1 MFFRPLQYGVHLL
14 ANKPGMAHNPRMET
28 THNDDFLLDKF
39 DVSLLRALQ
48 EDAMQTHQ
56 HLSEQVHLSPSQVSR
71 RIQRLRDLG
80 LVTKVVA
87 LLDSGMAGLGVRAMA
102 HVALQQHSG
111 AERVAFETTVAAM
124 DEVLECFTVAGES
137 DYVLHIVASDLQS
150 LSKDV
155 LQRLTQIRGVS
166 SVRSSVVLE
175 TIKSTTSLPLH
186 HLSRNKGSKRSAR
199 LG

>member
-1 MFFRPLQYGVHLL
+1 MT
-14 ANKPGMAHNPRMET
+14 HNSRMEST
-28 THNDDFLLDKF
+28 LNDDFLLDKF

-48 EDAMQTHQ
+48 QDALQTHQ
-56 HLSEQVHLSPSQVSR
+56 LLSEQVHLSPSQVSR

-111 AERVAFETTVAAM
+111 AERVAFESTVAAM

-137 DYVLHIVASDLQS
+137 DYVLHIVAPDLQS

-175 TIKSTTSLPLH
+175 TVKATTSLPLH
-186 HLSRNKGSKRSAR
+186 HLSRNKGGKRAAR

>member
-1 MFFRPLQYGVHLL
+1 MFSTRLQYGVHLL
-14 ANKPGMAHNPRMET
+14 ANKPGMTHNMRMENQN
-28 THNDDFLLDKF
+28 NDDFLLDKF

-48 EDAMQTHQ
+48 DDASQTHQ

-87 LLDSGMAGLGVRAMA
+87 LLDSSMAGLGVRAMA

-111 AERVAFETTVAAM
+111 AERVAFESTVAAM

-186 HLSRNKGSKRSAR
+186 HLSRNKGGKRSAR

>member
-1 MFFRPLQYGVHLL
+1 MIK
-14 ANKPGMAHNPRMET
+14 NND
-28 THNDDFLLDKF
+28 DDFLLDKF
-39 DVSLLRALQ
+39 DLSLLRAMQ
-48 EDAMQTHQ
+48 VDALLTHQ
-56 HLSEQVHLSPSQVSR
+56 TLSEQVHLSPSQVSR
-71 RIQRLRDLG
+71 RIQRLRDAG
-80 LVTKVVA
+80 LITKVVA
-87 LLDSGMAGLGVRAMA
+87 LLDPAMAGLGVRAMA

-137 DYVLHIVASDLQS
+137 DYVLHIVAPDLQS

-175 TIKSTTSLPLH
+175 SIKATTSLPLN
-186 HLSRNKGSKRSAR
+186 HLSQNKRHKRSAR
-199 LG
+199 LS